1 MKIFHENSQNGFALV
16 AAILALMI
24 LLAVGVLVFTVTNQ
38 DIRISSRILGEKKA
52 FMSAEAG
59 IHNLMQDFDPDNT
72 TASLKNDYLVD
83 PNDTTS
89 KFSVENLRLA
99 DDGGPPAVRL
109 PGYSIAGEDYGLLR
123 YLAEITGKNT
133 AHNSE
138 VKINVGVGYGP
149 LNLTTLYR

>member
-72 TASLKNDYLVD
+72 TASLKTDYLVD
-83 PNDTTS
+83 PSDTTS
-89 KFSVENLRLA
+89 KFSVANLRLA

-123 YLAEITGKNT
+123 YLAEVTGKNT